1 MIDNLPGWWRV
12 ASILQLVIVAIVGS
26 LLLLLVDALSRPPT
40 IVDYTLNLVAPLAL
54 AAMLMAGGGM
64 AWRRRARPI
73 AYLLLF
79 SPAML
84 LFALAS
90 YANFA

>member
-1 MIDNLPGWWRV
+1 MPLPHWWRV
-12 ASILQLVIVAIVGS
+12 ASILQLGIVAIAGS

-40 IVDYTLNLVAPLAL
+40 IVDCAVNLVAPLV
-54 AAMLMAGGGM
+54 MSSILMAAGGM
-64 AWRRRARPI
+64 AWRRRSRPI
-73 AYLLLF
+73 SYLLLF

-84 LFALAS
+84 LCALAL